1 MIQEPRPQQQT
12 PEESR
17 RPHRFTLEQWRAMI
31 DKGIFQKNER
41 LEFVDGQIL
50 VMSPVNRP
58 HSSCV
63 NRLNAL
69 FSEVLGRKAI
79 VAIQTP
85 LVVGQ
90 DEFYPDVVLL
100 KPRDDFYN
108 DKDAEAE
115 DAYLVI
121 EVADSTLN
129 TDQGFKGP
137 KYAVGGVSEY
147 WIIDLNHERVWV
159 YREPKDGSYTKI
171 EALERGASL
180 SVQAVPEIG
189 LRVDEVLGK
198 K

>member
-1 MIQEPRPQQQT
+1 
-12 PEESR
+12 
-17 RPHRFTLEQWRAMI
+17 MI
-31 DKGIFQKNER
+31 DKGILKNER

-58 HSSCV
+58 HASCGK
-63 NRLNAL
+63 RLNAR
-69 FSEVLGRKAI
+69 FSELLDKKAI
-79 VAIQTP
+79 VSVQDP
-85 LVVGQ
+85 LVVGEN
-90 DEFYPDVVLL
+90 EFYPDVVLL
-100 KPRDDFYN
+100 KPRADFYN

-137 KYAVGGVSEY
+137 RYAAGGVGEY

-171 EALERGASL
+171 EALESGAAL
-180 SVQAVPEIG
+180 SVQLLPG
-189 LRVDEVLGK
+189 LQLAVDEVFGRK
-198 K
+198 